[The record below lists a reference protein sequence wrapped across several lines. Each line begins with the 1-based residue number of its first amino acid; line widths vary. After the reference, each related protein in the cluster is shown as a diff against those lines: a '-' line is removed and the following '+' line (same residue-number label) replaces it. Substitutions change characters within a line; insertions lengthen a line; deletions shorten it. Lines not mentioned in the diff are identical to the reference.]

1 MVLAGHY
8 LPTLA
13 KYILDKKKDSTDE
26 ATKLNLKGFMV
37 GNPYTVRPFPLC
49 PPLPSRLFFL
59 PAHASRTPPYVWRLH
74 SRPLRKPSHAD

>member
-13 KYILDKKKDSTDE
+13 KYILDKQKDSTDE

-37 GNPYTVRPFPLC
+37 GNPYTVRPLSS
-49 PPLPSRLFFL
+49 LPSLAF
-59 PAHASRTPPYVWRLH
+59 S
-74 SRPLRKPSHAD
+74 PLDH